1 MRPLPEIRIRRIVL
15 GTRDL
20 FACGH
25 EQAAPSRSI
34 SMKHFATMRRLSSIT
49 ASSAYPEPVEGPNCP
64 SGEENQSANI
74 RSLHEIALNLAMT
87 CLCLSA
93 QAGRRLIF
101 VIASVDHSTEREPH
115 FTIQRTSGTLRSE
128 QVDDF
133 EC

>member
-15 GTRDL
+15 GSRNL

-25 EQAAPSRSI
+25 KLAAPSRLI

-64 SGEENQSANI
+64 SGGENQSANF
-74 RSLHEIALNLAMT
+74 RSLHEIALNLAMP

-93 QAGRRLIF
+93 QAGRRLLF
-101 VIASVDHSTEREPH
+101 VIASVEHSTEGATLHNSTDFRN
-115 FTIQRTSGTLRSE
+115 TSLRTGR
-128 QVDDF
+128 
-133 EC
+133 